1 MLLFLQIERK
11 VHNLYEEK
19 FSDIHLNVDVGICLV
34 L

>member
-19 FSDIHLNVDVGICLV
+19 FSDMPVNVDAGDNL
-34 L
+34 LL

>member
-19 FSDIHLNVDVGICLV
+19 FSDIYVNVGAVDGFLR
-34 L
+34 